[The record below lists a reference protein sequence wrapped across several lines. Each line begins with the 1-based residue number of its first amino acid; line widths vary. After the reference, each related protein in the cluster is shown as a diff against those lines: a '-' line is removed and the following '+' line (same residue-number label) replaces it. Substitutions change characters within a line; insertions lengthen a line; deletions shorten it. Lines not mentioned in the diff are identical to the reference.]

1 MVGLKGLTWC
11 WSKTPKKQLSQS
23 CTIYSRDLL
32 RSNGKIWAWHA
43 ASDSCG
49 KGSKAVWEA
58 RMVSPLG
65 STTGSPWVMGTL
77 WVHGV
82 VGPRKWLVH
91 PESTMALLFLVGLLV
106 GMLVGTK
113 IG

>member
-1 MVGLKGLTWC
+1 
-11 WSKTPKKQLSQS
+11 
-23 CTIYSRDLL
+23 
-32 RSNGKIWAWHA
+32 
-43 ASDSCG
+43 
-49 KGSKAVWEA
+49 
-58 RMVSPLG
+58 
-65 STTGSPWVMGTL
+65 MGTL